1 MGLYVKTLFKWVLLG
16 GVIGVAGGAVGSLF
30 HIGVNYATAVR
41 LAHPWILYLMP
52 VGGLAIVGLY
62 KLCHL
67 EGKGTNAIIESVH
80 FGESVPILLV
90 PVIFV
95 STVITHLCGGSAG
108 REGAALQ
115 IGGGLGFQA
124 GKLLRL
130 GEKDLPLATL
140 CGMSGVFS
148 ALFGT
153 PLTAT
158 VFALEVIS
166 VGVLYYAGLV
176 PCITAAMAAYGVS
189 ALMGVEPTRFT
200 VSMPRVTLE
209 LMLPV
214 VALSILCA
222 LVSILFCKGL
232 HWTEHL
238 LTRSFRN
245 PWLRVLAG
253 AAILIVLS
261 MLTNGDYNGA
271 GMDVIARALRGD
283 VSGWAWLWKL
293 LFTAVTIG
301 CGFKGGEVV
310 PSFFVGAAFGCFMG
324 GLLGL
329 PAGFAAAI
337 GLVAVFCG
345 AVNCPIASVFLSIE
359 LFGTGDLLYFAMACA
374 ISYLLSGY
382 CGLYSSQTI
391 LYSKMRAEFINIHTN
406 ENEESKLRPGKCKP
420 IRWPRISP
428 VCYNRPRKGG
438 MDMQILNVT
447 GLKKVYT
454 TRFGG
459 SQVMALRQV
468 DFSVEEG
475 EYVTIMG
482 ESGSGKTTLLNILA
496 ALDKPTAGRVEL
508 DGRDMSAV
516 RESDAAAFRR
526 DNLGFVFQE
535 FNLLDTFTLRD
546 NIYLPLV
553 LAGRPYR
560 ELKARLDPIAR
571 QLGIL
576 ELLDKYPY
584 GCPAARSSGPPWP
597 GR

>member
-1 MGLYVKTLFKWVLLG
+1 MIKKLYHLSPGKSSGRLTDAREHVTIKQVLRKERKVVSQVRRLRDELAHMGLYVQTLFKWVLLG
-16 GVIGVAGGAVGSLF
+16 GVIGAVGGVVGSLF
-30 HIGVNYATAVR
+30 HLGVNYATAIR
-41 LAHPWILYLMP
+41 GAHPWILYLLP

-62 KLCHL
+62 KLCRL

-115 IGGGLGFQA
+115 IGGGLGYEA
-124 GKLLRL
+124 GKLLHL

-176 PCITAAMAAYGVS
+176 PCITAAMAAFGVS
-189 ALMGVEPTRFT
+189 ALMGVEPTRFA
-200 VSMPRVTLE
+200 VAMPPVTLE
-209 LMLPV
+209 TMVPV
-214 VALSILCA
+214 VVLSILCA

-261 MLTNGDYNGA
+261 LLTNGDYNGA
-271 GMDVIARALRGD
+271 GMDVITRALAGEAD
-283 VSGWAWLWKL
+283 GWAWLLKL

-345 AVNCPIASVFLSIE
+345 AVNCPVASVLLSVE
-359 LFGTGDLLYFAMACA
+359 LFGSAGAPYFAVACA
-374 ISYLLSGY
+374 LSYLLSGY

-391 LYSKMRAEFINIHTN
+391 LYSKLRAEFIN
-406 ENEESKLRPGKCKP
+406 
-420 IRWPRISP
+420 
-428 VCYNRPRKGG
+428 
-438 MDMQILNVT
+438 
-447 GLKKVYT
+447 
-454 TRFGG
+454 
-459 SQVMALRQV
+459 
-468 DFSVEEG
+468 
-475 EYVTIMG
+475 
-482 ESGSGKTTLLNILA
+482 
-496 ALDKPTAGRVEL
+496 
-508 DGRDMSAV
+508 V
-516 RESDAAAFRR
+516 RTHE
-526 DNLGFVFQE
+526 
-535 FNLLDTFTLRD
+535 
-546 NIYLPLV
+546 
-553 LAGRPYR
+553 
-560 ELKARLDPIAR
+560 
-571 QLGIL
+571 
-576 ELLDKYPY
+576 
-584 GCPAARSSGPPWP
+584 
-597 GR
+597 

>member
-16 GVIGVAGGAVGSLF
+16 GIIGVAGGVIGSLF
-30 HIGVNYATAVR
+30 HIGVNYATAIR
-41 LAHPWILYLMP
+41 GAHPWILYLMP

-176 PCITAAMAAYGVS
+176 PCITAAMVGYLVS
-189 ALMGVEPTRFT
+189 LWMGVPPTRFT
-200 VSMPRVTLE
+200 VVMPALDGWTL
-209 LMLPV
+209 LLV
-214 VALSILCA
+214 VVLAILCA
-222 LVSILFCKGL
+222 LVSILFCRGL
-232 HWTEHL
+232 HVTEHL
-238 LTRSFRN
+238 AERLMKNSYLRAAAGGAVIIALT
-245 PWLRVLAG
+245 LLLG
-253 AAILIVLS
+253 
-261 MLTNGDYNGA
+261 TTDYNGA
-271 GMDVIARALRGD
+271 GMDVISRALTGEA
-283 VSGWAWLWKL
+283 SGWAWLLKL

-310 PSFFVGAAFGCFMG
+310 PSFFVGATFGCAAG
-324 GLLGL
+324 ALLGL
-329 PAGFAAAI
+329 PPGFAAAI

-345 AVNCPIASVFLSIE
+345 AVNCPIASVVLSVE
-359 LFGTGDLLYFAMACA
+359 LFGADAMLYFAIACA
-374 ISYLLSGY
+374 ISYVLSGY

-391 LYSKMRAEFINIHTN
+391 LYSKLRAEFINVHTK
-406 ENEESKLRPGKCKP
+406 E
-420 IRWPRISP
+420 
-428 VCYNRPRKGG
+428 
-438 MDMQILNVT
+438 
-447 GLKKVYT
+447 
-454 TRFGG
+454 
-459 SQVMALRQV
+459 
-468 DFSVEEG
+468 
-475 EYVTIMG
+475 
-482 ESGSGKTTLLNILA
+482 
-496 ALDKPTAGRVEL
+496 
-508 DGRDMSAV
+508 
-516 RESDAAAFRR
+516 
-526 DNLGFVFQE
+526 
-535 FNLLDTFTLRD
+535 
-546 NIYLPLV
+546 
-553 LAGRPYR
+553 
-560 ELKARLDPIAR
+560 
-571 QLGIL
+571 
-576 ELLDKYPY
+576 
-584 GCPAARSSGPPWP
+584 
-597 GR
+597 